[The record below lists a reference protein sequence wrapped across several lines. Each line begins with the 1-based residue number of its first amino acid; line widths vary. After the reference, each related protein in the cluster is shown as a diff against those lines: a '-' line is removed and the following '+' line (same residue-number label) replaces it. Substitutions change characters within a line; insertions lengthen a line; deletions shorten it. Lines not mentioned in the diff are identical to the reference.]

1 MDNFSIVILLMTVLV
16 ILSAFADKIKLPY
29 PVLMIFAGLAIGFI
43 PFLPDLQLDPEIV
56 FLIFLPPLLY
66 DAAFRTSWYDFK
78 KEIRTI
84 STIAV
89 TLVFFITVNVE
100 AEGHYFIP
108 VFDCPISFVLGAIFS
123 PHDAV
128 AASSVI
134 KGLCLNKKVITVIE
148 GE

>member
-84 STIAV
+84 STLAIS
-89 TLVFFITVNVE
+89 LVFFTTVIV
-100 AEGHYFIP
+100 
-108 VFDCPISFVLGAIFS
+108 
-123 PHDAV
+123 AV
-128 AASSVI
+128 ATHYLI
-134 KGLCLNKKVITVIE
+134 PGFDWPL
-148 GE
+148 